1 MDEELRQEGNIEVN
15 DNPDTEQDGDKE
27 IYEGGPTF
35 NQLEA
40 WKSQFKAIYLTEFDD
55 ENVFIWRAL
64 NRKEYKDVMKIDNAD
79 QFYKEE
85 RICEKCVLW
94 PQNFGFLAMSGGKA
108 GIPSYIAEQIMDKSG
123 FVAKTGALKL

>member
-94 PQNFGFLAMSGGKA
+94 PQNFSFLAMSGGKA